1 MDNLYHQT
9 NKLVQEVWQ
18 NLSAL
23 ERATDQNVHIIEN
36 DIQAHIDMIT
46 SHCERLDLFV
56 NKEPVSRRAVAK
68 MKVDQL
74 KYDCQ
79 HLQTAMR
86 HLQHKRYRREEEE
99 REREALLSRKFTTN
113 DENTSIEIDHAL
125 RHNTQLQNSHH
136 GIDDLLGAGSN
147 VLSSLKEQSVT
158 LKGTHK
164 KILDIANMLGLSNTV
179 MRLIEKRSSQ
189 DKIIL
194 FVGMLVTCLIM
205 YIVIA
210 YLI

>member
-1 MDNLYHQT
+1 M
-9 NKLVQEVWQ
+9 
-18 NLSAL
+18 
-23 ERATDQNVHIIEN
+23 
-36 DIQAHIDMIT
+36 
-46 SHCERLDLFV
+46 
-56 NKEPVSRRAVAK
+56 
-68 MKVDQL
+68 
-74 KYDCQ
+74 
-79 HLQTAMR
+79 
-86 HLQHKRYRREEEE
+86 
-99 REREALLSRKFTTN
+99 SRKFTTN

-125 RHNTQLQNSHH
+125 RHNTQLQNSHR
-136 GIDDLLGAGSN
+136 GIDDLLGASTN

-179 MRLIEKRSSQ
+179 MRLIEKRTSQ